1 MDKTKCFIDLINS
14 SNFAVVLTGAGIS
27 TESGIPD
34 YRSPETGIWNNVDHS
49 VVSVEGFLKNPK
61 KYYDYALDLYAIRST
76 AEPNS
81 AHYMLVELEKKGF
94 LKGVITQNV
103 DGLHSLAGSRNV
115 HELHGSL
122 RQTVCLECNLLV
134 SSDEVMARV
143 IEGENPPYC
152 NNCGGLLKPNAVFFG
167 ERLPKVPWLESVD
180 LVKNADLLICIGSS
194 LSVSPANMLPDIAL
208 KKGAKLVIINL
219 METPYDVDA
228 ELVIN
233 EKIAVFSKEI
243 LGNF

>member
-1 MDKTKCFIDLINS
+1 MDKTKYFIDLINS
-14 SNFAVVLTGAGIS
+14 SNFTVVLTGAGIS

-34 YRSPETGIWNNVDHS
+34 YRSPETGVWNNVDHS
-49 VVSVEGFLKNPK
+49 VVSVEGFLKNPR

-208 KKGAKLVIINL
+208 KRGGKLIIINL

-233 EKIAVFSKEI
+233 EKIAVFSKEV
-243 LGNF
+243 LGKF